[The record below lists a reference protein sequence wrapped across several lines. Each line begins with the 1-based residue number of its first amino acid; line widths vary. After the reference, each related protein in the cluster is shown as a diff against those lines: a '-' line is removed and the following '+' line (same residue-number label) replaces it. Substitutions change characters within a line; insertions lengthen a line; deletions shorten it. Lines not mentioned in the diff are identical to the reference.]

1 MRLSAVFLSVFS
13 AFAAAQ
19 SSESTSLTTV
29 AAASTTTVTENLTKT
44 ISLSRVHTTDS
55 NINSISGIQP
65 TDGVTVP
72 TTTVSSTPATMPS
85 PVKGFADYK
94 ALDAGKIVLAGVVG
108 IVVAVGVAGMVFAGL
123 W

>member
-44 ISLSRVHTTDS
+44 IFLSRVHTTDS
-55 NINSISGIQP
+55 NINSISAIQP

-85 PVKGFADYK
+85 PVKGFANYK